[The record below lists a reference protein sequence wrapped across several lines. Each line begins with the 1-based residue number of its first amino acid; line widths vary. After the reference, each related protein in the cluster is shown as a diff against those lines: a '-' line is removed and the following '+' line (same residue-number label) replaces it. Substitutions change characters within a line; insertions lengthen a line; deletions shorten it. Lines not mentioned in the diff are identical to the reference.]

1 MPPPPLTSVA
11 HFGCKSRRSPP
22 PLGGRFATFS
32 PCGSL
37 IPTFF
42 SLRGT
47 YFTMWGP
54 FWYIFLLMWNLFYYV
69 GAFLVHFSPY
79 GELFLPCGGLF
90 SPCGGLWLRFHP
102 YWDLFFT
109 MWVDNH
115 TMWGTFCY
123 VFLFIGNLFYHV
135 VAFLLLFSP
144 FGVLFCTYGERF
156 CTYTWGL
163 FVHMGGGLFCTYGGH
178 FGLPPPPYEYSCAP
192 PCAHCHPTPY
202 NYASNNGITI

>member
-1 MPPPPLTSVA
+1 
-11 HFGCKSRRSPP
+11 
-22 PLGGRFATFS
+22 
-32 PCGSL
+32 
-37 IPTFF
+37 
-42 SLRGT
+42 
-47 YFTMWGP
+47 MWGP
-54 FWYIFLLMWNLFYYV
+54 FWYIFLLMGNFFYHV
-69 GAFLVHFSPY
+69 R
-79 GELFLPCGGLF
+79 GGLF

-178 FGLPPPPYEYSCAP
+178 FGLPPPYEYSCAP

-202 NYASNNGITI
+202 NYASNNQARQTRPNAGGGGCRGPSKIRQRGVAIIFYFLRVKNRTF